1 MVTFICL
8 LYDKY
13 TPQVEA
19 QILKDFIALTTC
31 VAGQDDQYVVISDRI
46 DSEKVLSSLG
56 VQLITFETASESDL
70 KSVSIILRY
79 KVGDFYTE
87 VPDVLYE
94 KATFV
99 TVDRDLKVRTVNQPI
114 DVDVTPN
121 PTLKEQGRPYVS
133 PIDRLR
139 SVRPNGPIF
148 PDPAVVFLWGP

>member
-79 KVGDFYTE
+79 KVGDSYPE

-114 DVDVTPN
+114 DMDVKPN

>member
-19 QILKDFIALTTC
+19 QILKDFIALTTS

-46 DSEKVLSSLG
+46 DAEKVLSSLG
-56 VQLITFETASESDL
+56 VQLITFETASESDI
-70 KSVSIILRY
+70 KSVSIVLRY
-79 KVGDFYTE
+79 KVGDYFTDI
-87 VPDVLYE
+87 PDVVYE
-94 KATFV
+94 NAKYEI
-99 TVDRDLKVRTVNQPI
+99 VDRDLKVRTVNQPMDL
-114 DVDVTPN
+114 DVKPN

-148 PDPAVVFLWGP
+148 PDPAVIFLWGP

>member
-19 QILKDFIALTTC
+19 QILKDFIALTSDI
-31 VAGQDDQYVVISDRI
+31 AGKDDQFVVISDRI

-56 VQLITFETASESDL
+56 VRLCTFETADETAL
-70 KSVSIILRY
+70 RSVSIVLRY
-79 KVGDFYTE
+79 KAESYYPEIPG
-87 VPDVLYE
+87 VLSE
-94 KATFV
+94 KAEFAI
-99 TVDRDLKVRTVNQPI
+99 VDRDMQMRSSNQVI
-114 DVDVTPN
+114 ELDEKPN

-148 PDPAVVFLWGP
+148 PDPAVIFLWGP

>member
-79 KVGDFYTE
+79 KVGDFYPE

-114 DVDVTPN
+114 DVDVKPN